1 MKSREVGIIYA
12 VGSEMRIRVFEDDL
26 DLTVRMFS
34 LFGSDG
40 D

>member
-1 MKSREVGIIYA
+1 MKSREVGIIYV

-26 DLTVRMFS
+26 DLTVTMFS

>member
-1 MKSREVGIIYA
+1 MKSREARTMYV
-12 VGSEMRIRVFEDDL
+12 VGSEMRIRVFQDDL